1 MRAYK
6 HMIICVF
13 VFSMDA
19 YVLCIM
25 YYVCILL
32 LVNKSA
38 EPFGV
43 ICFCRCA
50 YIHIYAHVGMRL
62 ESTWS
67 NICFVVVVVLRCG
80 GDGAP
85 FVGGG

>member
-6 HMIICVF
+6 HMIICVL

-19 YVLCIM
+19 YVLCITSR
-25 YYVCILL
+25 VCAGIHIA

-62 ESTWS
+62 EST
-67 NICFVVVVVLRCG
+67 CPAPFFLFVLRCG
-80 GDGAP
+80 GDVA
-85 FVGGG
+85 FEGGG